1 MALFTQLYAW
11 LLEGPPPGPWPSRS
25 PSGPAS
31 GLGEPENRMCESG
44 GGPLSAS
51 SCLASCD
58 SRCGPGQWGQSLPDP
73 RWNRQQD
80 RNEERLALGSRR
92 IHQGH
97 FLDTHPKGQVCL
109 SSRALTFTSTP
120 RETSGPKPGWHPT
133 ASHHQVPQFPLLGRG
148 WLPKGLL

>member
-1 MALFTQLYAW
+1 MY
-11 LLEGPPPGPWPSRS
+11 
-25 PSGPAS
+25 
-31 GLGEPENRMCESG
+31 ESG
-44 GGPLSAS
+44 GGPLPAS
-51 SCLASCD
+51 SCLARCD

-133 ASHHQVPQFPLLGRG
+133 ASHHQVPQVSPLRKRVAPQGAALMARRVNERRKPGTAPTSCSAHNSRGRAS
-148 WLPKGLL
+148 KRR